1 MLVIRESKIIGAVY
15 SEGKLIICF
24 LHFKIKYKGE
34 MFGMECA
41 DIITTVHFEVH

>member
-41 DIITTVHFEVH
+41 GIYSSL